1 MKKIKNLSNTSWQIF
16 NNPGIMGT
24 GVNIFKVTFSSN
36 ENLYTQIKF
45 IDEGSRG
52 KLFYGD
58 AQVATYPEGNWVD
71 EEFQK
76 ITIDGGE
83 DAASPMLISWLS
95 QYARYET
102 VGAQTQDIVTAINSV
117 ADAVREGGGAGENAF
132 LEVELTY
139 STQYEDVDF
148 WDSSSATVLKR
159 IRIEDQSVP
168 VEEIL
173 DWLDNNGTVKYIVRQ
188 SEDDEEYFGILEG
201 NYFAHQDP
209 FLTDLHNGWGK
220 IYIEIEN
227 SLIVFLPSILEW
239 VGPDDASLA
248 NTWTFKCRYQDGYIA
263 AADALAILREG
274 SNIVPGYT
282 IKCIV
287 GGIYYTMSLSP
298 SVAVENAQTPQF
310 LYLYPDVPVYT
321 FNDLG
326 PVPVFKG
333 YWDQVDSPRSRWD
346 FWCAPNVIFGEITAT
361 LTEHQFEFTPSS
373 QYSSFATSSDVF
385 GFLSENPFENIVL
398 AGPVDGTKSTNNIR
412 FFYKYEHGASN
423 IIFNSGEDYISLGGS
438 VEN

>member
-16 NNPGIMGT
+16 NNPGVMGT

-45 IDEGSRG
+45 IDEGNNG

-58 AQVATYPEGNWVD
+58 TQVATYPEGIWAD

-76 ITIDGGE
+76 IAIDGGE
-83 DAASPMLISWLS
+83 DAASPMLISWLN

-102 VGAQTQDIVTAINSV
+102 VEAQTQDIVTAINSV
-117 ADAVREGGGAGENAF
+117 ADAIREGGGAGGNAF

-139 STQYEDVDF
+139 SAQYEDVDF

-168 VEEIL
+168 VEEVL

-188 SEDDEEYFGILEG
+188 SEDDEEYFGNLEG
-201 NYFAHQDP
+201 NYLAHQDP
-209 FLTDLHNGWGK
+209 FLTDLQNGEGK
-220 IYIEIEN
+220 IYIDMEN

-239 VGPDDASLA
+239 GGPYDASLA
-248 NTWTFKCRYQDGYIA
+248 HTWTFRCRRQDTFVA
-263 AADALAILREG
+263 AADALVILQEG

-287 GGIYYTMSLSP
+287 DGIYYTMSLSP

-326 PVPVFKG
+326 PVPVFQG
-333 YWDQVDSPRSRWD
+333 YWDQENSPHSRWD
-346 FWCAPNVIFGEITAT
+346 FWCAPNVIFGGITPT
-361 LTEHQFEFTPSS
+361 LTEHQFEFTPLS
-373 QYSSFATSSDVF
+373 QYSSFTTSSDIF
-385 GFLSENPFENIVL
+385 DFLSENPFENIVL
-398 AGPVDGTKSTNNIR
+398 AGPTDGAPAINNIR
-412 FFYKYEHGASN
+412 FFYKYEHSASN
-423 IIFNSGEDYISLGGS
+423 IIFNSGEDYITLSGGIA
-438 VEN
+438 N